1 MSSCSPLSFPLPL
14 SLYRFHSLPP
24 FLFLTQAECSL
35 GLGKGLWRSV
45 ISWLHEHAKY
55 TLGYQCSRN
64 RWIEIKTIFEEE
76 LTGTVTAMAW
86 SSAWWLT
93 RNSEEGRCCGHYCKH
108 FMELLCL
115 EWAGMLLIKK
125 HVILSAG
132 KEPFLNGDLTELCP
146 GYYVVW
152 CPQFN
157 FL

>member
-35 GLGKGLWRSV
+35 GPGKGLWRSV

-93 RNSEEGRCCGHYCKH
+93 RNSEEGRCCGHYYKILWNCCVLNELACFWSRNMWYFLLEKSH
-108 FMELLCL
+108 FWMEI
-115 EWAGMLLIKK
+115 WQ
-125 HVILSAG
+125 
-132 KEPFLNGDLTELCP
+132 N
-146 GYYVVW
+146 YV
-152 CPQFN
+152 
-157 FL
+157 LDTM